1 MFSSGD
7 EDCYGN
13 KEINPLE
20 RKIDLWVEMPN
31 VGLPYVSGLRG
42 VMDKVNFREGFLE
55 IRVSFSMDSSYFQNP
70 RSSMSDFEEAVC
82 G

>member
-1 MFSSGD
+1 
-7 EDCYGN
+7 
-13 KEINPLE
+13 
-20 RKIDLWVEMPN
+20 MPN